1 MPSPSSSSSSSPHF
15 RLILTALVALQ
26 ACSHLGVYHFA
37 NGSSS
42 YQNSINSRDY
52 REHYNY
58 RSYPSKSLF
67 TEGRSKKL
75 ISPQNDDSDSAGCKS
90 IETEI
95 QVSKEEK
102 VTSTGQLVRVCEGLV
117 RVAKCEGVCSS
128 RLRPWIN
135 SPSGFLKVFWFKIW
149 KI

>member
-1 MPSPSSSSSSSPHF
+1 MSSPSSSSSSSSPHF

-37 NGSSS
+37 NGSSSSSSS

-135 SPSGFLKVFWFKIW
+135 SPSGFLKVF
-149 KI
+149 